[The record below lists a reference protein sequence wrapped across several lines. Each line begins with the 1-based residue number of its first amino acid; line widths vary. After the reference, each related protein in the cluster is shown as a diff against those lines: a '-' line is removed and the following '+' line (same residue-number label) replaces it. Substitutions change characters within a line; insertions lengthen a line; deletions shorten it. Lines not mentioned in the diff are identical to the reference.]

1 MNTKFTA
8 AGVLLALALAA
19 ASVAPAQTI
28 VSEDFTR
35 GSTSN
40 SWYYFNGACL
50 TASTANGVQPT
61 SGTQGQMPGCESAA
75 LQSYYNENQDGGYNG
90 VAGNATTLPDPL
102 IAAPNPGEGALRFT
116 NGYGNLRTGRLSAR
130 TARSSR
136 TGRSRPDRGWRS
148 PS

>member
-50 TASTANGVQPT
+50 TASTADGVQPT
-61 SGTQGQMPGCESAA
+61 GGTQGQVPGLRVGAA
-75 LQSYYNENQDGGYNG
+75 LQFDRLLTAHRE
-90 VAGNATTLPDPL
+90 
-102 IAAPNPGEGALRFT
+102 PGR
-116 NGYGNLRTGRLSAR
+116 RL
-130 TARSSR
+130 
-136 TGRSRPDRGWRS
+136 
-148 PS
+148 